1 MSMKR
6 KATRDREA
14 PGGCAEPRELLLDY
28 ADGELPPAEAARLQ
42 RHLAAC
48 EACRREVAA
57 LDRSLAMAQLIW
69 TASADEKPP
78 ATALPREMRPW
89 RIAAAAAGIAAVLML
104 MAGVYFAT
112 RPTENR
118 QVIAAAT
125 ERADLRGTVPTP
137 DEAAIDDL
145 DIEAYIQR
153 QEQSA
158 RLAASVQLLTAMPVD
173 REDARR
179 AERYLREVYGVE

>member
-6 KATRDREA
+6 KATRNRRA
-14 PGGCAEPRELLLDY
+14 PGGCAEPGKLLVDY
-28 ADGELPPAEAARLQ
+28 VDGGLPPAEAARVE
-42 RHLAAC
+42 RHLTAC
-48 EACRREVAA
+48 DACRREVAA
-57 LDRSLAMAQLIW
+57 LDRSLATAQSIW
-69 TASADEKPP
+69 TAGADEKPP
-78 ATALPREMRPW
+78 ATALPREWRPW
-89 RIAAAAAGIAAVLML
+89 GIAAAAAGIAAVMML

-112 RPTENR
+112 RPTEDG
-118 QVIAAAT
+118 QIVADTT
-125 ERADLRGTVPTP
+125 ERTDSRGTQPSP
-137 DEAAIDDL
+137 DEAALDDL

-179 AERYLREVYGVE
+179 AERYLREAYGVE